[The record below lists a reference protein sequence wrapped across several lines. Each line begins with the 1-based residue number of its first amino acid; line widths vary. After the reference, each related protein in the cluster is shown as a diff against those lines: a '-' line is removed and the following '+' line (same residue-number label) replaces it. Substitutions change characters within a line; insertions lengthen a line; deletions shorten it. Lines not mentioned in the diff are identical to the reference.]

1 MRRIRSRGTW
11 SAVLATLLVWTAVAY
26 RPAPGREPE
35 GSEPAPRDIEAAR
48 PQLPVQPGQRL
59 REGSTLQ
66 NVAGTFEVS
75 DGQIVFCAGEAE
87 ARLEVLENLAL
98 ERIAAM
104 LDNAA
109 GRAWQVSGTVTE
121 YRGRNYLL
129 IDRAVVRTRSTRPA
143 IGP

>member
-1 MRRIRSRGTW
+1 MSRVQSRGTW
-11 SAVLATLLVWTAVAY
+11 SAALAILLVWIALAY

-35 GSEPAPRDIEAAR
+35 GSGPAPRDIDAAR
-48 PQLPVQPGQRL
+48 SQLPVQPGQRL
-59 REGSTLQ
+59 REGTTLQ
-66 NVAGTFEVS
+66 NVTGTFEVS
-75 DGQIVFCAGEAE
+75 GGQIVFCVGETE
-87 ARLEVLENLAL
+87 AYLEVLENLAL

-104 LDNAA
+104 LENTA

-121 YRGRNYLL
+121 YQGRNYLL